1 MKQIIICL
9 FLSIFLVSCSSS
21 KIVQN
26 TSSWASV
33 ESETGA
39 TLKTAE
45 LEFSGTGNVQPD
57 IAKSYY
63 YLDSEKKSYDEKSF
77 KDIISETPYT
87 IVYFYPKDGT
97 PNCTIQA
104 LDFSAMKQKFL
115 NAWYQVIGVSKD
127 DLASHKVFA
136 DKNEL
141 TIKLLQDKKGDLLKE
156 FGAQGPLAEYG
167 NGKELS
173 DIIRSTFIIDKNG
186 KAIYAFR
193 DIEAIGHA
201 QRIYDLISKK

>member
-1 MKQIIICL
+1 MKQIFFSFLISL
-9 FLSIFLVSCSSS
+9 FLISCSSS
-21 KIVQN
+21 QNSQN
-26 TSSWASV
+26 TSSGTNV
-33 ESETGA
+33 DSETGA
-39 TLKTAE
+39 TVKTVE
-45 LEFSGTGNVQPD
+45 LEFSGTWNVQPD
-57 IAKSYY
+57 LAKSYY
-63 YLDSEKKSYDEKSF
+63 YLDSEKKSYDEKTF
-77 KDIISETPYT
+77 KNIISETPYT

-115 NAWYQVIGVSKD
+115 SAWYQVIGVSKD
-127 DLASHKVFA
+127 DLESHKAFA
-136 DKNEL
+136 DRNEL
-141 TIKLLQDKKGDLLKE
+141 TIKLLQDKNSDLLKE

-186 KAIYAFR
+186 KALYAFR